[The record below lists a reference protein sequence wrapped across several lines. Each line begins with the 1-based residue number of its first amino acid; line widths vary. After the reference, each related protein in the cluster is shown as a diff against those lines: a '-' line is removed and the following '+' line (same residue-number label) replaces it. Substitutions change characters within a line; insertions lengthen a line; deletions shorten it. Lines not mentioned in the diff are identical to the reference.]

1 MPNYNLV
8 INSTFQPFSFE
19 EMLQPVMIAQAAH
32 REVEDAYSE
41 LSTKAGE
48 FEALAESEKLRNGAE
63 SNTYKRY
70 STYAND
76 LKKQADELAT
86 RGLKS
91 GTRKSL
97 MDLKTRYS
105 TDIKPIQEA
114 KEKLKTL
121 VDERKKFEIAYPTL
135 KYERDYSDIGVDEL
149 LDNPNLTFGRTYTG
163 SLIEEQVGKS
173 ASALLKQIR
182 TDPKYSKIL
191 GGQYFQSKMQQGYT
205 MEEVLLAAAEDPKAP
220 KELSDLMNSA
230 IINSGVKD
238 WEGMYDSN
246 GELTA
251 KGKAVMEDVKSYA
264 ARGLNYAVG
273 TTTYNTVSNKAY
285 DYAAQAALQAARQKQ
300 PTAPVKPNL
309 LHWDPK
315 TGKGSAEVVN
325 KYRNILNKLMVQN
338 ADGSYSLKPGKDG
351 KLHNPMA
358 IYEETLK
365 YAKENPHKVQSTS
378 IPTRRFDSITFT
390 IDNTDSN
397 AAKVIGEKYGTTVL
411 TAEEY
416 NLLKELGYSSNT
428 MNAGFSTL
436 PSSVNA
442 KISTY
447 RPTDFNMANYDN
459 IGGKI
464 YGKLNADTFK
474 EDNIINVYEGT
485 GIGRQAKY
493 SDLFDKTGKPL
504 HDITSIAYSIQN
516 KDRLLIEAGGNRY
529 SINVGV
535 LPVEV
540 QNVINDWT
548 KLLPT
553 ANLQE
558 QGIIQDNIA
567 YLIRDIFNSYDKV
580 ASETSSSR

>member
-8 INSTFQPFSFE
+8 IDSTFQPFSFE
-19 EMLQPVMIAQAAH
+19 RYLQPLSLYG
-32 REVEDAYSE
+32 EVYNATENAYTE

-48 FEALAESEKLRNGAE
+48 FEALAEAEKRRNGIE
-63 SNTYKRY
+63 STTYKRY

-86 RGLKS
+86 KGLRS
-91 GTRKSL
+91 GNRQAL

-105 TDIKPIQEA
+105 TEIKPIQEA
-114 KEKLKTL
+114 RDTLKTL
-121 VDERKKFEIAYPTL
+121 VDERRKFEIAYPTL
-135 KYERDYSDIGVDEL
+135 KYERDYTDIGVDEL
-149 LDNPNLTFGRTYTG
+149 LNDPNLTFGKTYSG

-191 GGQYFQSKMQQGYT
+191 GGQYFQSKIQQGYT
-205 MEEVLLAAAEDPKAP
+205 MAEVLLAAAGDPKAP
-220 KELSDLMNSA
+220 KELSDLVESA
-230 IINSGVKD
+230 ITNSGVKD
-238 WEGMYDSN
+238 WEGMYDNN
-246 GELTA
+246 GNLTA
-251 KGKAVMEDVKSYA
+251 KGKAVMDDVKSYA

-273 TTTYNTVSNKAY
+273 TTTYNTISNKAY
-285 DYAAQAALQAARQKQ
+285 DYAAQAALQAARQK
-300 PTAPVKPNL
+300 PITNPVKPNL
-309 LHWDPK
+309 LHWDSK
-315 TGKGSAEVVN
+315 TGKGSEEVIN
-325 KYRNILNKLMVQN
+325 KYRNILNKLMVKN
-338 ADGSYSLKPGKDG
+338 ADGTYSLKPGKDG
-351 KLHNPMA
+351 KLYNPMV

-365 YAKENPHKVQSTS
+365 YAKENPYIVNSTS
-378 IPTRRFDSITFT
+378 VPTRRFGSIPLT
-390 IDNTDSN
+390 IDDTDRN
-397 AAKVIGEKYGTTVL
+397 AAKVVGEKYGTTVL

-428 MNAGFSTL
+428 MEEGFSSL
-436 PSSVNA
+436 PSSINS
-442 KISTY
+442 KLSTY

-464 YGKLNADTFK
+464 YGKLNEDTFK
-474 EDNIINVYEGT
+474 KDNIINVYEGA

-535 LPVEV
+535 LPVEI

-558 QGIIQDNIA
+558 QSIIQDNIA